1 MIMQKMQIGPNT
13 KTYIKQT
20 DLHGNVVTH
29 SNPWSHTSEATS
41 SLLHACRQASNI
53 VQSFPCMY
61 SMSRGLKQQ
70 SFNMQETTLKIHG
83 VQSFFKKN
91 AP

>member
-1 MIMQKMQIGPNT
+1 MRCMLAYNKPENITVRMLKRDKYDNAKDVDRTENKDIY
-13 KTYIKQT
+13 KKT

-29 SNPWSHTSEATS
+29 SNPLSHTSEATS

-61 SMSRGLKQQ
+61 ARSRGLEQ
-70 SFNMQETTLKIHG
+70 
-83 VQSFFKKN
+83 
-91 AP
+91 